1 MSGGGWGEQGDGEQR
16 ARAARAEQRAGSSA
30 RGEQRVSM
38 VFPLTRRMSR
48 IKFPIRDRF
57 HEIEFADGGK
67 PSFLLFFCGYFMQSL
82 RKRKKASSGTQKP
95 KCGALAPAL
104 VHQPTPQKKGRRARH
119 GASTKHTSPPKK
131 SPKKHKAIRFLIAI
145 VFVAVDSGALG
156 LCVLLVLC
164 ACAGGTKN
172 ARLLVFQNHRI
183 SLRDIRLR
191 QPGLVQTRWG
201 IPARICAPLMTVPD
215 EKRDGDTIPVKARA
229 PQHCHG
235 ARATGEVNRIQFVL
249 TETPVNA

>member
-1 MSGGGWGEQGDGEQR
+1 VRVRGAARAGSSARGEQR
-16 ARAARAEQRAGSSA
+16 ARGAARAGSSA

-67 PSFLLFFCGYFMQSL
+67 PIFCHFLCGYFMQSL
-82 RKRKKASSGTQKP
+82 RKRKKAFSATQKP

-119 GASTKHTSPPKK
+119 GASTKHTSPPIK
-131 SPKKHKAIRFLIAI
+131 SQKNHKVIRFLIAI

-156 LCVLLVLC
+156 L
-164 ACAGGTKN
+164 
-172 ARLLVFQNHRI
+172 
-183 SLRDIRLR
+183 
-191 QPGLVQTRWG
+191 
-201 IPARICAPLMTVPD
+201 
-215 EKRDGDTIPVKARA
+215 
-229 PQHCHG
+229 
-235 ARATGEVNRIQFVL
+235 
-249 TETPVNA
+249 